1 MSESSELRSA
11 IARKLWDEYR
21 GGTAVRQLTT
31 ADFNYLANERGLT
44 GNVDAVLD
52 ALAADGVIAI
62 NRMGDDYVVRA
73 VLAPERL
80 ALEAGQ
86 G

>member
-1 MSESSELRSA
+1 MSEASELRSA
-11 IARKLWDEYR
+11 VARKLWDEFR
-21 GGTAVRQLTT
+21 GGTAVRQLKTS
-31 ADFNYLANERGLT
+31 DFDYLANERELA
-44 GNVDAVLD
+44 GNVNAVLE
-52 ALAADGVIAI
+52 ALAADGVIAV

-73 VLAPERL
+73 VLSPERL

>member
-1 MSESSELRSA
+1 MSEASELRSA
-11 IARKLWDEYR
+11 IARKLWDEFR
-21 GGTAVRQLTT
+21 GGAAVRQLTT
-31 ADFNYLANERGLT
+31 SDFDYLANERQLA
-44 GNVDAVLD
+44 GNVNAVLE

-62 NRMGDDYVVRA
+62 NPMGDDYVVRA